1 MVSDLNTGHLVL
13 FSGASWTF
21 GRGGDITLAGGG
33 DLWETTSEA
42 KNKLALILLFSS
54 YVTKIISLRILKM
67 TAFKVILLLS
77 SRPSIPRN
85 GLSSLYKLFST
96 SHSNS
101 ISKDPAR
108 LREFLNGKCKSGKI
122 NLDEAFYFFDYMI
135 HMQPTPPMSCF
146 SILFNALLKNNHY
159 ADVISLQKRLNSA
172 GLVPDLFSLNILINC
187 FSNTSRVCD
196 GFVVFGAILR
206 RGFNPS
212 VVTFCSLIKACVEQ
226 AIPLLP
232 FSCMNKGSMGIVNMV
247 TFGNGIPADAV
258 TFTAF
263 IHGLCCVGDSKE
275 AKSFFIQMLNQGVQP
290 TIVTFGVLLDEL
302 CKNRKIDE
310 ANRLY
315 KLKIERGVQPNTHT
329 YSILMDGYCLV
340 GRICDA
346 EKFVSMASRVGD
358 ARKLLDEMQSVNVT
372 PNSSIFTTF
381 INGLCRNDCVLDAL
395 ELFHTLENR
404 KFQFT
409 IEIFNCLI
417 DGLSVLTAMG
427 RLREAVLECEEALK
441 LMLASGFSY
450 IPGFKNCHMQA
461 VDYSV
466 PCSSKDAELVFSGG
480 DGFC

>member
-1 MVSDLNTGHLVL
+1 MDSHLY
-13 FSGASWTF
+13 
-21 GRGGDITLAGGG
+21 
-33 DLWETTSEA
+33 TSF
-42 KNKLALILLFSS
+42 LALHTQILFQKTQLGFVNSLMGNANQ
-54 YVTKIISLRILKM
+54 VKI
-67 TAFKVILLLS
+67 
-77 SRPSIPRN
+77 
-85 GLSSLYKLFST
+85 
-96 SHSNS
+96 
-101 ISKDPAR
+101 D
-108 LREFLNGKCKSGKI
+108 
-122 NLDEAFYFFDYMI
+122 LDEAFYFFDYMI

-146 SILFNALLKNNHY
+146 SILFNALLKNNHS

-172 GLVPDLFSLNILINC
+172 GFDVVTYGTLIHSLCRTGHTIVALQLHEQRVNGNSKYGDICKPGVVWYGSMIDGLSKDGYTDKAKELFSEM
-187 FSNTSRVCD
+187 
-196 GFVVFGAILR
+196 
-206 RGFNPS
+206 
-212 VVTFCSLIKACVEQ
+212 K
-226 AIPLLP
+226 
-232 FSCMNKGSMGIVNMV
+232 
-247 TFGNGIPADAV
+247 GNGIPADAV

-275 AKSFFIQMLNQGVQP
+275 AKSFFIEMLNQGVQT

-302 CKNRKIDE
+302 CKNKKIDE

-340 GRICDA
+340 GRICDV

-417 DGLSVLTAMG
+417 DGLSVLTVMG

-441 LMLASGFSY
+441 VDHVYGRAYQSY
-450 IPGFKNCHMQA
+450 IPGFKSCHMQA